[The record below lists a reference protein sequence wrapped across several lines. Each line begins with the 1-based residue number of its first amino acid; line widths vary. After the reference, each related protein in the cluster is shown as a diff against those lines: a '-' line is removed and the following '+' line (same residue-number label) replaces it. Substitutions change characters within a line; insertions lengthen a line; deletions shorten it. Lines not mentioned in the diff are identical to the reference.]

1 MLSDGAV
8 RPHNPSPSTTLVGTR
23 GLAEEDGEDWW
34 EGGAGLQ
41 RLGGSGDDRDMS
53 FGGTVR
59 PVDADAGQQVVG
71 RTPNATGRLL
81 PGCDLEDLADLA
93 QAAVQF
99 HPKQVRGRWLAM
111 TSNEDQ
117 WLASTCTG

>member
-1 MLSDGAV
+1 M
-8 RPHNPSPSTTLVGTR
+8 
-23 GLAEEDGEDWW
+23 AEEDGEDWW

-41 RLGGSGDDRDMS
+41 RLGGRGDDRDVS

-59 PVDADAGQQVVG
+59 PVDGGQQVVG
-71 RTPNATGRLL
+71 GTPNATGRLL

-99 HPKQVRGRWLAM
+99 HPKQVRGLAFA
-111 TSNEDQ
+111 ND
-117 WLASTCTG
+117 G